1 MIRNTLCSTLGGV
14 LGVIAALWLNA
25 SPLVAQTYT
34 FGIVPQFEAR
44 KLARIWEPIISEIEK
59 RTGYDFEIVGSPRI
73 PEFETSFM
81 NGEFDFAY
89 MNPYHAIIAA
99 QTQGYQPL
107 IRDGGR
113 ELFGILVVRD
123 DSEYQSVED
132 LEGQTIAFPAPNA
145 LGASLLIRSD
155 LTNQRKVGFSPMYVS
170 THGSAYLNV
179 ILNQA
184 AAAGGVMGTFRS
196 QPIEISEQ
204 LRVLYKTTRV
214 PPHPIAAHP
223 RVPEEVQRQVTQAF
237 LDLWKTG
244 YGRELLERVP
254 IREVIETSLEDYTEL
269 QGMGLDE
276 FFVK

>member
-1 MIRNTLCSTLGGV
+1 MIRNILRSTFSSIFCILVALGITAG
-14 LGVIAALWLNA
+14 
-25 SPLVAQTYT
+25 PLLAQTYT
-34 FGIVPQFEAR
+34 FGVVPQFEAR
-44 KLARIWEPIISEIEK
+44 KLARIWEPIIDEIEK
-59 RTGYDFEIVGSPRI
+59 RTGYDFKIVGSPRI

-89 MNPYHAIIAA
+89 MNPYHSIIAA

-107 IRDGGR
+107 LRDGGR

-123 DSEYQSVED
+123 DSDFQSVED
-132 LEGQTIAFPAPNA
+132 LEGHTIAFPAPNA

-155 LTNQRKVGFSPMYVS
+155 LANQRNVDFSPMYVS

-223 RVPEEVQRQVTQAF
+223 RVPEDVQKKVTQAF

-254 IREVIETSLEDYTEL
+254 IREVMEASLDDYSEL
-269 QGMGLDE
+269 QEMGLDE

>member
-1 MIRNTLCSTLGGV
+1 MIRNILQSIFGGIFCTIATLGFTT
-14 LGVIAALWLNA
+14 
-25 SPLVAQTYT
+25 SPLLAQTYT

-44 KLARIWEPIISEIEK
+44 KLARIWEPIINEIEK

-89 MNPYHAIIAA
+89 MNPYHALVAA

-123 DSEYQSVED
+123 DSEFQSVED
-132 LEGQTIAFPAPNA
+132 LDGQTIAFPAPNA

-155 LTNQRKVGFSPMYVS
+155 LTSQHNVDFSPMYVS

-214 PPHPIAAHP
+214 PPHPITAHP
-223 RVPEEVQRQVTQAF
+223 RVPEDVQRQVTQAF

-254 IREVIETSLEDYTEL
+254 IREVMETSLEDYSEL
-269 QGMGLDE
+269 QEMGLDA

>member
-1 MIRNTLCSTLGGV
+1 MIRNRLRSAISGILAAIASLG
-14 LGVIAALWLNA
+14 LNA
-25 SPLVAQTYT
+25 SPVIAQTYT

-44 KLARIWEPIISEIEK
+44 KLARIWEPIIDEIEK

-89 MNPYHAIIAA
+89 MNPYHALVAA
-99 QTQGYQPL
+99 RTQGYQPL
-107 IRDGGR
+107 LRDGGR

-123 DSEYQSVED
+123 DSDYQSVED
-132 LEGQTIAFPAPNA
+132 LEGHTIAFPAPNA

-155 LTNQRKVGFSPMYVS
+155 LTNQRNVNFSPTYVS

-223 RVPEEVQRQVTQAF
+223 RVPQDVKRRVTQAF

-254 IREVIETSLEDYTEL
+254 IREVMETSLEDYTEL